1 MLADSNLD
9 VRFGLKTLAN
19 KSLIQVSTK
28 GKIVMHKLLQQ
39 VGIQAIQRQE
49 PWKHQI
55 LIDTNDISYVLENEF
70 GSRSLM
76 GICLDISTIKDSIEI
91 SPKASKRM
99 RNLQF
104 LKIYNSRQDT
114 NVRMHLLEDMD
125 FPPRLKLLHWE
136 EYPEKCLPHTLRPE
150 NLVELNLENSK
161 LRHLWKGTQPIGNF
175 KKLNLTA
182 SYNLEELPDLGN
194 ATNLAILD
202 VSECQSLLEIHPSV
216 GNLHKLEKL
225 EMNLCRN
232 LQVVPTLCNLAS
244 LEIFGIAGC
253 DQLRKLPDISATI
266 TSLSIVDTM
275 LEEFSASIRLWSRLE
290 TLMIVGSFF
299 PNQLLTHPHLVK
311 LTLERSGAD
320 IEIIPDCIKDLH
332 GLRDFFIIGCPK
344 LVSLPKLPKSLTQLL
359 VLNCES
365 LETLVPFPSDSH
377 IEDIYFLDCFKLGPE
392 ARREII
398 QKSWW
403 ACLPGRDIPAEFNHR
418 AIGNSLTISS
428 KAYGFKMCVIVSP
441 KSEMEDANDIE
452 LMCRISI
459 SGFPVKNSKISL
471 SSRFSSRVQSEHL
484 FLLYANKL
492 REDDKVEQYSE
503 TLFEFSSSSQDIEI
517 IECGVQIVVEETNSE
532 QLLDNDDGSLSDEG
546 FELDESRVE
555 TDDDLHRS
563 LEYDA
568 SRLETDDGLFAP
580 TFFSFGF

>member
-1 MLADSNLD
+1 MS
-9 VRFGLKTLAN
+9 FH
-19 KSLIQVSTK
+19 I
-28 GKIVMHKLLQQ
+28 
-39 VGIQAIQRQE
+39 
-49 PWKHQI
+49 
-55 LIDTNDISYVLENEF
+55 
-70 GSRSLM
+70 
-76 GICLDISTIKDSIEI
+76 
-91 SPKASKRM
+91 
-99 RNLQF
+99 
-104 LKIYNSRQDT
+104 
-114 NVRMHLLEDMD
+114 
-125 FPPRLKLLHWE
+125 
-136 EYPEKCLPHTLRPE
+136 
-150 NLVELNLENSK
+150 
-161 LRHLWKGTQPIGNF
+161 QPIGNF